1 MPSAAPSRCRDPAR
15 GRAELLFRG
24 CGATR
29 ACDAHCLH
37 RARRHDPSIERR
49 SGSWRRE
56 PCSSTCTDRAVGPAG
71 RDRAAATA
79 LASRYAGF
87 RAGIEASLVVR
98 SDSGLLLLPVLVV
111 RLGDPSSPGLFPPT
125 DDAVAAAATPQM
137 GEIQPRDRRLTMIAH
152 ARCRL
157 ATSRR
162 SALADRDAAG
172 ESGGRPRSWSH
183 PNNRW
188 GRIGGP
194 TS

>member
-1 MPSAAPSRCRDPAR
+1 
-15 GRAELLFRG
+15 
-24 CGATR
+24 
-29 ACDAHCLH
+29 
-37 RARRHDPSIERR
+37 
-49 SGSWRRE
+49 
-56 PCSSTCTDRAVGPAG
+56 
-71 RDRAAATA
+71 
-79 LASRYAGF
+79 
-87 RAGIEASLVVR
+87 
-98 SDSGLLLLPVLVV
+98 
-111 RLGDPSSPGLFPPT
+111 
-125 DDAVAAAATPQM
+125 M